1 MTREQIELALD
12 SGHLW
17 AAMRNGRYWKLR
29 RNGATQRW
37 KTRPA
42 EYRIPVKAGLKS
54 YGNVTHTSYVSRISD
69 ADWRSAHFVAT
80 MTDVDPNDV
89 KRDELVNVLN
99 RIAAL

>member
-12 SGHLW
+12 TGHLW
-17 AAMRNGRYWKLR
+17 AAMRRNGRYWKLR

-42 EYRIPVKAGLKS
+42 EYRIPVKCGLKS
-54 YGNVTHTSYVSRISD
+54 CASVTHTSYVSRISD
-69 ADWRSAHFVAT
+69 TDWRAAHFVAT
-80 MTDVDPNDV
+80 MTDIDPNDEF
-89 KRDELVNVLN
+89 KRDVLN